1 MPSSPLINEET
12 FGFLSK
18 EVLLLRTFRVL
29 LVPKLGGISIQTP
42 RTYLSNQKVYL
53 QFQNSSLLS
62 FGMEIK
68 VRINAFLWHCIC
80 IR

>member
-18 EVLLLRTFRVL
+18 ENLLLRTFRVL
-29 LVPKLGGISIQTP
+29 LVPKISIQTP

-68 VRINAFLWHCIC
+68 VMINAFLWHCIC

>member
-18 EVLLLRTFRVL
+18 EDLLLRTFRVL
-29 LVPKLGGISIQTP
+29 LVLTISIQTP

-62 FGMEIK
+62 FGILK

>member
-29 LVPKLGGISIQTP
+29 LVPTLGAIVSEFFRFEIEIQ
-42 RTYLSNQKVYL
+42 
-53 QFQNSSLLS
+53 QN
-62 FGMEIK
+62 EQ
-68 VRINAFLWHCIC
+68 N
-80 IR
+80 

>member
-29 LVPKLGGISIQTP
+29 LVPKISIQTP